1 MQRSLAR
8 LRSREVYRMSRLMK
22 RKFVWIQN
30 ANEAI
35 RGCAAGEL
43 SEKLKAK
50 WSLVSFQSGL
60 LREMKET

>member
-1 MQRSLAR
+1 
-8 LRSREVYRMSRLMK
+8 MSRLMK
-22 RKFVWIQN
+22 RKFAWIQN

-35 RGCAAGEL
+35 RGERASEGCAAGEL